1 MSENINE
8 FIIKHK
14 EDENTVG
21 FLLRL
26 QGLLLSKMNKRE
38 VIKNSLDNVFHICH
52 PEYKNDQINGN
63 LDPSV
68 PSKYIRNG
76 VSEAFGLS
84 AKSHLD
90 LVIDKVNAIFKAD
103 IQFKKPTGFSA
114 LFGKTSAP
122 DLSQQIIT
130 TLIFALGSIA
140 KYADA
145 GLIATRINSNF
156 LSHIDNYFKDDKNII
171 KPLKYACL
179 VSLGNIFKTL
189 FKLSSIYLDKGEVF
203 TLQNR
208 DSYLESMI
216 KIVKNEKTISESKIS
231 ALNNIAYLTNLD
243 PPVSIEQCKTFINLA
258 FSVFENFNEKNDLHI
273 KSLEATNNILE
284 SILVHDV
291 HFSVSNEKV
300 TVTENPT
307 FVYEFMLDYE
317 KDILSSWDFFSLIL
331 EKFTD
336 KFIRSQGQLKDIIT
350 ERIEIFINSK
360 KSVKFKK
367 EEFINWITCFNCL
380 LILYYDDSLKD
391 NQGIYICLTRLLTS
405 IDVYELQ
412 YNNDKSKTI
421 DELVKI
427 LITKLDKTDFLS
439 FFKHSFYLLNNKL
452 LSVNKYSSMLVEKL
466 LLERSQDFI
475 IKPSERESLTLT
487 EKEISEIFE
496 KLVRVLENI
505 SKEDES
511 ILSERF
517 KNVIKIAEE
526 FSKINLQILLDTCL
540 NEKYGLPLPVCLTS
554 ILKRVC
560 KEKSLVSK
568 IFAKMSDILN
578 NGDPGYE
585 NRPNY
590 SVCAATI
597 VMGTILET
605 KDPTVIPLIK
615 KFFPQLLSTILLRVF
630 IKIILGWQFSFY

>member
-243 PPVSIEQCKTFINLA
+243 PPVSLEQCKTFINLA

-284 SILVHDV
+284 SI
-291 HFSVSNEKV
+291 
-300 TVTENPT
+300 
-307 FVYEFMLDYE
+307 
-317 KDILSSWDFFSLIL
+317 FFSLIL